1 MLSHLGSPA
10 FPSRVPLLLLW
21 LLEDLIR
28 PRDSAYPMRPNS
40 LSPPLSAVL
49 SGERHSTQASGWSHL
64 CVASGPA
71 HGRCSQSGSPT
82 EGSFSLA
89 PRGQPL
95 SQLLTSLSSVRFG
108 SSTHLPGWLGF
119 PQSWCWGRVLHP
131 GWRRSLSCRQTRTV
145 TQTPLGQ
152 AARLGLYNLPLSAEV
167 PVLPVPSA
175 AHPPP
180 TPSTWAK
187 TTYSS
192 LPPLHCGVPSP
203 ISFHAQRSSSLP
215 SWFLQISN

>member
-1 MLSHLGSPA
+1 MLSPLGSPA

-119 PQSWCWGRVLHP
+119 PQRGNPEAYKAKYLVLGEGP
-131 GWRRSLSCRQTRTV
+131 APRLAQILV
-145 TQTPLGQ
+145 LQ
-152 AARLGLYNLPLSAEV
+152 AD
-167 PVLPVPSA
+167 
-175 AHPPP
+175 
-180 TPSTWAK
+180 
-187 TTYSS
+187 
-192 LPPLHCGVPSP
+192 
-203 ISFHAQRSSSLP
+203 
-215 SWFLQISN
+215 